1 MPVTLALKLTWI
13 LNICC
18 FPMFS
23 SHAIKMILQLPWFS
37 AFHLW
42 TTATKYIHSQIN
54 MNDEKASGRG
64 AVTIHLW
71 VHLKYNYID
80 GETSSVLLRPLKR
93 HLITHCACNTTVT
106 LDRLWRFVCVCV
118 FMNVCQEGKSE
129 RTSFIQQCSHLCPRA
144 LRKGMWE
151 TAEGSCSVRP
161 KIEHS

>member
-1 MPVTLALKLTWI
+1 MPGTLALKLTWI

-42 TTATKYIHSQIN
+42 STATKYIHSQIN
-54 MNDEKASGRG
+54 MNDEKASGCG

-80 GETSSVLLRPLKR
+80 GERSSVLLRPLKR

-106 LDRLWRFVCVCV
+106 LDRLWRFVCVFSWMCAKRASPREPIL
-118 FMNVCQEGKSE
+118 CSSAPTSAPEHLE
-129 RTSFIQQCSHLCPRA
+129 RECGRLQ
-144 LRKGMWE
+144 K
-151 TAEGSCSVRP
+151 TAVVWGQR
-161 KIEHS
+161 

>member
-106 LDRLWRFVCVCV
+106 LDRLWRFVCVYVCV
-118 FMNVCQEGKSE
+118 FSWMCAKRASLREPVLYSSAPTSAPEHLE
-129 RTSFIQQCSHLCPRA
+129 RECGRLQKAVVVWGQR
-144 LRKGMWE
+144 
-151 TAEGSCSVRP
+151 
-161 KIEHS
+161 